1 MYGGIFLGHFVSRV
15 CPLGHLFGGLGGF
28 ERLQGCNSG
37 GSGGSEVFFGGGC
50 FTPIRFYH
58 EWRWVSHHLNV
69 PDSKRL
75 LTLPRIHLCL

>member
-37 GSGGSEVFFGGGC
+37 GSGGSEVFLVGGVL
-50 FTPIRFYH
+50 H
-58 EWRWVSHHLNV
+58 Q
-69 PDSKRL
+69 
-75 LTLPRIHLCL
+75 

>member
-1 MYGGIFLGHFVSRV
+1 MYEGIFLGHFVSRV

-37 GSGGSEVFFGGGC
+37 GSGGSEGFFGGGC
-50 FTPIRFYH
+50 FTPIKFYH
-58 EWRWVSHHLNV
+58 EWRWVSHHLS
-69 PDSKRL
+69 DSKRL